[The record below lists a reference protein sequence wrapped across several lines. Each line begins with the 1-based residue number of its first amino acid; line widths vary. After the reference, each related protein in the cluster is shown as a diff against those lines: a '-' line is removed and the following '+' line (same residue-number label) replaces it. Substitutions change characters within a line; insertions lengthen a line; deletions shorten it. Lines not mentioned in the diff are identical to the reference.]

1 MSKFGKG
8 DKVININTKEKGFVI
23 EVYPMRRGRQL
34 YKVKYDDR
42 ENDEN
47 SIYLMPDVDL
57 TDPFERIRQNIYG
70 HYTEYLKGNTSF
82 KIQSSNN
89 STISSLKA
97 SRTLFRA
104 YQFKPL
110 LKYLNSDSKRLLIAD
125 EVGLGK
131 TIEAGHIMLELKAR
145 GEFHNALVICP
156 MSLRAKWTTELNEKF
171 GLEFMD
177 IDKKVLIIAERFSL
191 SDWILISDDLTP
203 QFIRRVVYSSHQ
215 FSVVF
220 KDGPLSELREALSA
234 VNRHTRYLSQRAL
247 ETIITQQQQEEEIP
261 SILTQTE
268 TEIVKAIALGKT
280 TKEIAAERFSSI
292 HTVTTHRKNIFRK
305 LGINTAHEAVKY
317 ALRAG
322 LIDPSEFYI

>member
-1 MSKFGKG
+1 MRNYIVSDNQELTRFALESLLQ
-8 DKVININTKEKGFVI
+8 KESEENVVLRAYDRAGLVA
-23 EVYPMRRGRQL
+23 QL
-34 YKVKYDDR
+34 KEH
-42 ENDEN
+42 ENAVVLLD
-47 SIYLMPDVDL
+47 Y
-57 TDPFERIRQNIYG
+57 
-70 HYTEYLKGNTSF
+70 
-82 KIQSSNN
+82 
-89 STISSLKA
+89 
-97 SRTLFRA
+97 TLFD
-104 YQFKPL
+104 F
-110 LKYLNSDSKRLLIAD
+110 AD
-125 EVGLGK
+125 EDQL
-131 TIEAGHIMLELKAR
+131 
-145 GEFHNALVICP
+145 
-156 MSLRAKWTTELNEKF
+156 
-171 GLEFMD
+171 
-177 IDKKVLIIAERFSL
+177 LIIAERFSL
-191 SDWILISDDLTP
+191 SDWILISDELTP

-220 KDGPLSELREALSA
+220 KDGPMSEIREALNA

-247 ETIITQQQQEEEIP
+247 ETIITQQQQEDEVP

>member
-1 MSKFGKG
+1 MRNYIIADNQELTRFALESLLNKDEDNAVYRAFDRAGL
-8 DKVININTKEKGFVI
+8 VALLKEHESAV
-23 EVYPMRRGRQL
+23 VLLDY
-34 YKVKYDDR
+34 
-42 ENDEN
+42 
-47 SIYLMPDVDL
+47 
-57 TDPFERIRQNIYG
+57 
-70 HYTEYLKGNTSF
+70 
-82 KIQSSNN
+82 
-89 STISSLKA
+89 
-97 SRTLFRA
+97 TLFD
-104 YQFKPL
+104 F
-110 LKYLNSDSKRLLIAD
+110 AD
-125 EVGLGK
+125 EEQL
-131 TIEAGHIMLELKAR
+131 
-145 GEFHNALVICP
+145 
-156 MSLRAKWTTELNEKF
+156 
-171 GLEFMD
+171 
-177 IDKKVLIIAERFSL
+177 LIIAERFSL

-220 KDGPLSELREALSA
+220 KDGPLSELREAISA

-247 ETIITQQQQEEEIP
+247 ETIITQQQQEEETP